1 MMKTLVRP
9 LVKLNTEMYLN
20 QSYRQNRLNNHSF
33 QYRKF
38 LTRWK
43 FLLITMSFF
52 TFIAFSDSPEI
63 DGNICNKFNNEQACN
78 IW

>member
-1 MMKTLVRP
+1 MKTLVKP
-9 LVKLNTEMYLN
+9 QAKLSTEIYTN
-20 QSYRQNRLNNHSF
+20 QLYSQNKLKSHSI
-33 QYRKF
+33 QHRKF
-38 LTRWK
+38 HTNWK
-43 FLLITMSFF
+43 ILLLAMSFF

>member
-1 MMKTLVRP
+1 MKTLVKPRAS
-9 LVKLNTEMYLN
+9 LNTKIYFN
-20 QSYRQNRLNNHSF
+20 QSYRQNNHLNHSPK
-33 QYRKF
+33 YIKF
-38 LTRWK
+38 YTKWK

-52 TFIAFSDSPEI
+52 TFIVFSDSPEM